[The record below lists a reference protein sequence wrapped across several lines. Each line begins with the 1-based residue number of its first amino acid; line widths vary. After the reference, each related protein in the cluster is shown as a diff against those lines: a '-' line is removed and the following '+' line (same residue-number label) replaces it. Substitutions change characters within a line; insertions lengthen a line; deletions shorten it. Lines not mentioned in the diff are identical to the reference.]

1 MSAKDQN
8 IPKVAAINEQ
18 LVELRREIGRV
29 AVESG
34 STSSPAVKAVQAQ
47 IAELTAKLREAEAA
61 QERIVPKPLNAT
73 STLEALGRLG
83 RTAKPKR
90 VQPPTQPELPLF
102 DPAKLEGMPPL
113 DADVGDPMEH
123 DQTYQADKSLKHLRE
138 FHRQLSEQLVAVNR
152 ELTRQAN
159 DAAPELRDEAEALRS
174 KQAEVEA
181 EIEAETKELKALL
194 QAEKQ
199 RKATELIEADEVGK
213 GGLVKVRHPNRDFF
227 LADLFDYAMKDDG
240 ASMEAPIFT
249 LSTKPDLSIWT
260 WTSKDGNKSIK
271 VAPSVL
277 GRATQHDKDVLIYV
291 VSQLTEA
298 LNRGR
303 EDAKHRVV
311 RFTVYDFLVTTN
323 RGVSGDD
330 YQRLQE
336 AFERLRGTSI
346 TTDIK
351 TGGQRVKEGFGIIDR
366 WKIIEKAPDD
376 ERMIAVE
383 VTLSEWL
390 YNAVSAFEVLT
401 IHPDYFRLRKPLARR
416 LYELARKHCGH
427 QTSWAIGLELLREK
441 SGSKSNIKEF
451 RRMVRAIEADDSLPE
466 YRLVLGQDD
475 KVTFYVRDG
484 ARLIR
489 GITKRVS
496 GA

>member
-1 MSAKDQN
+1 MTRK
-8 IPKVAAINEQ
+8 PKTPLPRPSDHDGQTSLFDSIVSDNVAH
-18 LVELRREIGRV
+18 IGISGV
-29 AVESG
+29 AVEVSPEDAVMRG
-34 STSSPAVKAVQAQ
+34 AFDGGAVRLEDVLDSQDTPDIMPTSPEEAHRKTMAR
-47 IAELTAKLREAEAA
+47 LREHH
-61 QERIVPKPLNAT
+61 
-73 STLEALGRLG
+73 RL
-83 RTAKPKR
+83 
-90 VQPPTQPELPLF
+90 
-102 DPAKLEGMPPL
+102 
-113 DADVGDPMEH
+113 
-123 DQTYQADKSLKHLRE
+123 
-138 FHRQLSEQLVAVNR
+138 LSELILSTNR
-152 ELTRQAN
+152 DIARIAIKAKNLESPDACELLARLKNLQEQRAAIDSQIESELN
-159 DAAPELRDEAEALRS
+159 D
-174 KQAEVEA
+174 
-181 EIEAETKELKALL
+181 L
-194 QAEKQ
+194 QSLE
-199 RKATELIEADEVGK
+199 RRLPNVHREGDK

-249 LSTKPDLSIWT
+249 LSTKPDTSIWE
-260 WTSKDGNKSIK
+260 WHSKDGSKSIK

-351 TGGQRVKEGFGIIDR
+351 TGGRRVKEGFGIIDR
-366 WKIIEKAPDD
+366 WKIIEKAPGD

-383 VTLSEWL
+383 ITLSEWL

-427 QTSWAIGLELLREK
+427 QTSWVIRLELLRDK

-451 RRMVRAIEADDSLPE
+451 RRMVRAIEADNSLPE
-466 YRLVLGQDD
+466 YRLVLGHDD
-475 KVTFYVRDG
+475 KVTFYARDD
-484 ARLIR
+484 AQLIR
-489 GITKRVS
+489 TIAKQIS
-496 GA
+496 DA

>member
-1 MSAKDQN
+1 MDSEDHLMA
-8 IPKVAAINEQ
+8 
-18 LVELRREIGRV
+18 LR
-29 AVESG
+29 
-34 STSSPAVKAVQAQ
+34 QW
-47 IAELTAKLREAEAA
+47 
-61 QERIVPKPLNAT
+61 
-73 STLEALGRLG
+73 
-83 RTAKPKR
+83 
-90 VQPPTQPELPLF
+90 
-102 DPAKLEGMPPL
+102 
-113 DADVGDPMEH
+113 
-123 DQTYQADKSLKHLRE
+123 
-138 FHRQLSEQLVAVNR
+138 HRQLSEEMVATYR
-152 ELTRQAN
+152 ELARLAVRNGGDSSEAQALREQIK
-159 DAAPELRDEAEALRS
+159 ELQAKRAEAEAD
-174 KQAEVEA
+174 
-181 EIEAETKELKALL
+181 IEAEAKPYQARL
-194 QAEKQ
+194 QTHQGTA
-199 RKATELIEADEVGK
+199 ATASPESLEANGKTGLIR
-213 GGLVKVRHPNRDFF
+213 VRHPNRDFF
-227 LADLFDYAMKDDG
+227 LADMFDYALKDDG
-240 ASMEAPIFT
+240 ATMEAPIFT
-249 LSTKPDLSIWT
+249 LSTKPDLSIWQ

-323 RGVSGDD
+323 RGVGGDD
-330 YQRLQE
+330 YERLQE

-376 ERMIAVE
+376 ERMVAVE

-427 QTSWAIGLELLREK
+427 QTSWVIGLELLRDK
-441 SGSKSNIKEF
+441 SGSKSKIKEF

-466 YRLVLGQDD
+466 YRLVLGNDD

-484 ARLIR
+484 ARLSR
-489 GITKRVS
+489 GITKRIS

>member
-1 MSAKDQN
+1 MATKPGKFDPDKLEKLNLSA
-8 IPKVAAINEQ
+8 
-18 LVELRREIGRV
+18 
-29 AVESG
+29 
-34 STSSPAVKAVQAQ
+34 
-47 IAELTAKLREAEAA
+47 
-61 QERIVPKPLNAT
+61 
-73 STLEALGRLG
+73 
-83 RTAKPKR
+83 
-90 VQPPTQPELPLF
+90 LF
-102 DPAKLEGMPPL
+102 DQHEPNWMDSE
-113 DADVGDPMEH
+113 D
-123 DQTYQADKSLKHLRE
+123 HLMALRQW
-138 FHRQLSEQLVAVNR
+138 HRQLSEEMVATYR
-152 ELTRQAN
+152 ELARLAVRNGGDSSEAQALREQIK
-159 DAAPELRDEAEALRS
+159 ELQAKRAEAEAD
-174 KQAEVEA
+174 
-181 EIEAETKELKALL
+181 IEAEAKPYQARL
-194 QAEKQ
+194 QTHQGTA
-199 RKATELIEADEVGK
+199 ATASPESLEANGKTGLIR
-213 GGLVKVRHPNRDFF
+213 VRHPNRDFF
-227 LADLFDYAMKDDG
+227 LADMFDYALKDDG
-240 ASMEAPIFT
+240 ATMEAPIFT
-249 LSTKPDLSIWT
+249 LSTKPDLSIWQ

-271 VAPSVL
+271 VAASVL

-323 RGVSGDD
+323 RGVGGDD
-330 YQRLQE
+330 YERLQE

-376 ERMIAVE
+376 ERMVAVE

-427 QTSWAIGLELLREK
+427 QTSWVIGLELLRDK
-441 SGSKSNIKEF
+441 SGSKSKIKEF

-466 YRLVLGQDD
+466 YRLVLGNDD

-484 ARLIR
+484 ARLSR
-489 GITKRVS
+489 GITKRIS